1 MSMIEKLGCLKELPE
16 RDIAGCTNFVQ
27 TVMYAGRQNEEYV
40 ATRIRLYQQQKQK
53 TSLSLRPDLNSCKYA
68 ILRVHYQV
76 FQWLRCGHRNIEFI
90 PLKSNGW
97 KVDEDGSV
105 TPLWFTCT
113 QLPESVTKK

>member
-1 MSMIEKLGCLKELPE
+1 
-16 RDIAGCTNFVQ
+16 
-27 TVMYAGRQNEEYV
+27 MYAGRKNEEYV

-53 TSLSLRPDLNSCKYA
+53 TSLSLRPDPNSCKYA

-97 KVDEDGSV
+97 KVDEGGSV
-105 TPLWFTCT
+105 YVYPATRICD
-113 QLPESVTKK
+113 QETKRMQQKDRLL